1 MTLKNFG
8 YVIKLAF
15 QGIFRNSVMS
25 FASLLVLI
33 SCFLV
38 TGATYVL
45 SENIE
50 YNINQLSGY
59 NKIVAFAKND
69 VTEFEL
75 SSLKQKIESID
86 NVAEVVLITKA
97 QALDSYEEKYGK
109 DFDVL
114 FDSFGED
121 NPLKDSFEISY
132 ADGASVDEVETI
144 VYEIRQL
151 ESEGIVKINNRHDIA
166 QKLTDLKNI
175 VSLVL
180 ACLTILLFVISVFV
194 VTNTVRLAV
203 FARKDEISIMRNV
216 GATRTFVAMPFF
228 LEGVIL
234 GLASG
239 AVSFFGIQY
248 LYHVVAQSVA
258 SFSET
263 QSIEVLPFA
272 NFQWILLVVF
282 GAIILF
288 TGFISGFVALRRQK
302 QS

>member
-239 AVSFFGIQY
+239 TVSFFGIQY